1 MHRSDLERI
10 GEIIGAAGGTVL
22 GALLHPGQ
30 GRHERLARKKA
41 RKKAGKRR
49 AGGDRPGRAEDGHG
63 PERAGDPAETLGLR
77 TFDSTAEHR

>member
-10 GEIIGAAGGTVL
+10 REIIGAAGGTVL
-22 GALLHPGQ
+22 GALLHPGRSRQ
-30 GRHERLARKKA
+30 ERRARKKS
-41 RKKAGKRR
+41 GKRR

-77 TFDSTAEHR
+77 TFDSTAGHR